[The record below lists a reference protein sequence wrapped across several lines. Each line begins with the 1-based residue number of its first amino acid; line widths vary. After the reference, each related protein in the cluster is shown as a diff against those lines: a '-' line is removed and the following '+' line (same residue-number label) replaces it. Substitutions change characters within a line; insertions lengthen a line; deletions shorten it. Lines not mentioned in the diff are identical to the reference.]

1 MSIAF
6 PGYVPDVHSSDA
18 LDPAW
23 GNAIRDRASQVFDT
37 TVNRDA
43 AITVPQVGQSGVITT
58 GSNAGEYF
66 YVGATDGWRAAW
78 NSGWGVVGSVSSSA
92 LSQAVVSTTGI
103 DVSGLSVTFTAV
115 ANRLYR
121 VTAFLPLVQ
130 QSSSA
135 ATSKVQL
142 TDASNNILTT
152 IVDLS
157 LAASGTGSRGGGTGT
172 YLAGGISAGSYTVK
186 LRALTGAGTMTLT
199 TTAAGSDP
207 GVGLLIVEDIGP
219 AGSPS

>member
-37 TVNRDA
+37 AVNRDA

-66 YVGATDGWRAAW
+66 YVGATDGWRPAW

-92 LSQAVVSTTGI
+92 LSQAVVSTTAI
-103 DVSGLSVTFTAV
+103 DVTGLSVTFTAV

-130 QSSSA
+130 QSG
-135 ATSKVQL
+135 TLGTTKVQL
-142 TDASNNILTT
+142 TDASNNVLTT
-152 IVDLS
+152 PFDEN
-157 LAASGTGSRGGGTGT
+157 LAASGTGSRGGAMGT

-186 LRALTGAGTMTLT
+186 LRALTSAGTATLT
-199 TTAAGSDP
+199 TTAAAGDP
-207 GVGLLIVEDIGP
+207 GIGLLLVEDIGP
-219 AGSPS
+219 NGAPA